1 MRFPLAVLP
10 TRPSHVCTYFD
21 CAAPVRSDPSFCR
34 EHYDVLCRKLSNARH
49 NRRDRRRYLI
59 EAPTRDRVIDPI
71 LMALGWKR
79 RPKVWVDEV
88 PMKIP
93 PTGKGG
99 PSDQRADY
107 VLYAPRRDLRQPRPY
122 VIIEAKRIR
131 KELDQRDENQLLGYM
146 ERIKVSKGVLT
157 NGFEWR
163 FYRLKEGKLD
173 PLCQVDLNQK
183 YESVATML
191 ISNLARPK
199 PQSTD

>member
-1 MRFPLAVLP
+1 MAVLP

-21 CAAPVRSDPSFCR
+21 CAAPVVRSAPWFCPK
-34 EHYDVLCRKLSNARH
+34 HYAVLCKKFSNARH
-49 NRRDRRRYLI
+49 NRRRYLI
-59 EAPTRDRVIDPI
+59 EALTRDRVIDPI

-88 PMKIP
+88 TTKIP

-99 PSDQRADY
+99 PSEQRADY
-107 VLYAPRRDLRQPRPY
+107 VLYAPRRDLGQPRPY

-173 PLCQVDLNQK
+173 PLCQVGLNQK

-191 ISNLARPK
+191 IANLARPK